1 MRRRSFLA
9 SSVSVSAASLAGLSA
24 SAQGADPVREL
35 YELRR
40 YQLRMGPRQ
49 ALLDAYLKDAL
60 LPALKRLGI
69 GPVGAFNVMLGPDA
83 PSLYLLIPHRSA
95 ESVVTLSS
103 RLAEDAAYSQAAAA
117 YLDVPATEPAFVR
130 VESWLLHAFDSH
142 PRIAVPA
149 AAAQNQ
155 PRVFEL
161 RTYESHGEKAA
172 KKKIEMFGKGGEI
185 AIFRKTGLT
194 PVFFGETLAGARM
207 PNLVYMLVFEDVAAR
222 ERIWARFRDD
232 PDWKALSALPEYAG
246 IVSTISSLLL
256 RLATYSQI

>member
-1 MRRRSFLA
+1 
-9 SSVSVSAASLAGLSA
+9 VSASAASLAGVSV

-40 YQLRMGPRQ
+40 YQLRIGPRQ
-49 ALLDAYLKDAL
+49 GLLDAYLKDAL

-83 PSLYLLIPHRSA
+83 PSLYLLIVHRST
-95 ESVVTLSS
+95 ESFVTLSP
-103 RLAEDAAYSQAAAA
+103 RLAEDGAYNQAAAA
-117 YLDVPATEPAFVR
+117 YLDVPATEPAFIR
-130 VESWLLHAFDSH
+130 LETWLLHAFDSH
-142 PRIAVPA
+142 PRLAVPG

-194 PVFFGETLAGARM
+194 PVFFGETLAGAKM
-207 PNLVYMLVFEDVAAR
+207 PNLVYMVVFEDVAAR
-222 ERIWARFRDD
+222 ERSWARFRDD
-232 PDWKALSALPEYAG
+232 PDWKALSAMPEYTA
-246 IVSTISSLLL
+246 IVSTTHSLLL
-256 RLATYSQI
+256 RPAAFSQI